1 MTKTNS
7 KQQSLALDLSKEEL
21 LTLYRALKANEENY
35 SESNKERYNDHY
47 DEYEKP
53 ISKKVIQSIL
63 HKISSSLP
71 EKEVEEIKK
80 DFLRRKY
87 HTYNNEIDEKVYATL
102 KKALAEQKTVAIEYF
117 DMDSAEFIP
126 REIDVYHTTA
136 RYTEAYCHLRKEN
149 RTFKTSRIAKAKITN
164 KEYVLPNKEQD
175 CKSQQRILE

>member
-1 MTKTNS
+1 MTK
-7 KQQSLALDLSKEEL
+7 KQCSCLELPREEL
-21 LTLYRALKANEENY
+21 LTLYRALKSNEGNY
-35 SESNKERYNDHY
+35 SESYKERYNDYY

-63 HKISSSLP
+63 QKISSSLP
-71 EKEVEEIKK
+71 EKEIEEIKK
-80 DFLRRKY
+80 EFLRRKY

-149 RTFKTSRIAKAKITN
+149 RTFKTSRITKAKISN
-164 KEYVLPNKEQD
+164 KKYALPNKEQD
-175 CKSQQRILE
+175 SINKQRIIE